1 MAAESAAVQTAV
13 EVKFGQVGVATA
25 FLRSA
30 DAELLRNALRQRLAA
45 APTLFARAPLVLDLS
60 RVPDLPDAAA
70 TRALVQAVHDAGMLP
85 VGLAYGTSDN
95 ARLAESLH
103 LPLFAKFRQQ
113 AERAATAAPAGADP
127 ALAAAAAPASLHHA
141 KSVRSGQQV
150 YARQRDLVVCAAV
163 GSGAEIVADGSIH
176 VYGRLG
182 GRALAGAR
190 GDTTARIY
198 CQEFQ
203 AELISIAGHYRVL
216 EDVPAAL
223 HGKPVQAWLHG
234 ERLMLEEL

>member
-30 DAELLRNALRQRLAA
+30 DANILRTELQHRLAA
-45 APTLFARAPLVLDLS
+45 APTLFMRAPLVLDLS
-60 RVPDLPDAAA
+60 RVPDLPDRDA
-70 TRALVQAVHDAGMLP
+70 TRALVQAVRDAGMLP
-85 VGLAYGTSDN
+85 VGLAYGTSEN
-95 ARLAESLH
+95 ARLAESLN

-113 AERAATAAPAGADP
+113 AEPAEAAPLATGAV
-127 ALAAAAAPASLHHA
+127 AVAADAAPSALHHA
-141 KSVRSGQQV
+141 RAVRSGQQV

-176 VYGRLG
+176 IYGRLG

-190 GDTTARIY
+190 GDTGARIY

-223 HGKPVQAWLHG
+223 HGKPVQAWLDG
-234 ERLMLEEL
+234 ERLVLEKL

>member
-1 MAAESAAVQTAV
+1 MAADSTAAQTAV

-30 DAELLRNALRQRLAA
+30 DAEILRVELQRRFAA
-45 APTLFARAPLVLDLS
+45 APTLFARAPLVLDFS
-60 RVPDLPDAAA
+60 RLPDLPDESSA
-70 TRALVQAVHDAGMLP
+70 RALLRAVRDAGMLP
-85 VGLAYGTSDN
+85 VGLAYGTSEN
-95 ARLAESLH
+95 ALLAGKLD

-113 AERAATAAPAGADP
+113 AERPESSSAQATKAPAAADGAM
-127 ALAAAAAPASLHHA
+127 AALHHA
-141 KSVRSGQQV
+141 RPVRSGQQV

-163 GSGAEIVADGSIH
+163 GSGAEVAADGSVH

-190 GDTTARIY
+190 GDSGARIY

-223 HGKPVQAWLHG
+223 HGKPVQAWLDG
-234 ERLMLEEL
+234 ERLVLERL